1 MKQIKTLGWLVV
13 AAALTTTFAAC
24 SNDDNDTPDT
34 PAAPAKSITITV
46 GAGITDDNATRS
58 AVDYDA
64 NAKTRTLKFT
74 TGDRLFVS
82 ASYGSAATDDSDCYE
97 HVLSGYLT
105 MVGSPSADGKSASFT
120 GDLEQWDRGSKDN
133 EGNYTYTKAAS
144 ITVSV
149 GEDPLAGS
157 VTSATLVHNAA
168 VKDTD
173 YDDEGW
179 RILFKYDVLAS
190 DVNTLMT
197 KSLEIVTTQ
206 YSSKSFKFNE
216 SILPTLP
223 ILNCTISGL
232 TASATYDVTYAIGNT
247 ENDQIPLSPAVTA
260 VSNGTN
266 GTATFAFFGMY
277 DEEQEYTHTLTF
289 KNTAD
294 NSDTKTVTIGKR
306 DLSSYKTKVLNV
318 TRTAN

>member
-1 MKQIKTLGWLVV
+1 MKQIKTLGWLVM

-24 SNDDNDTPDT
+24 SSDDNAVEE
-34 PAAPAKSITITV
+34 PAVPVKKTVSVTV
-46 GAGITDDNATRS
+46 GAGITDNATRS
-58 AVDYDA
+58 TVDYDEE
-64 NAKTRTLKFT
+64 AKTRTLKFT

-120 GDLEQWDRGSKDN
+120 GDLEQWDRSSKDN

-149 GEDPLAGS
+149 GEDPLSAE
-157 VTSATLVHNAA
+157 VTSATLVHKDA

-197 KSLEIVTTQ
+197 KNLEIVTTQ
-206 YSSKSFKFNE
+206 YSSKVFKFNK
-216 SILPTLP
+216 SISTLP

-232 TASATYDVTYAIGNT
+232 TANATYNVTYAIGEGE
-247 ENDQIPLSPAVTA
+247 ENQIPLSSTVTA
-260 VSNGTN
+260 DAS
-266 GTATFAFFGMY
+266 GTAMFAFFGMY
-277 DEEQEYTHTLTF
+277 DEGQAYTHTLTF
-289 KNTAD
+289 ENTND
-294 NSDTKTVTIGKR
+294 NSDTKTVTIGTR

>member
-58 AVDYDA
+58 AI
-64 NAKTRTLKFT
+64 TTEGTSRTLTFT
-74 TGDRLFVS
+74 TGDKLFVR
-82 ASYGSAATDDSDCYE
+82 ASYGTAANDDSDCYE

-105 MVGSPSADGKSASFT
+105 MVGSPSADGKRASFT
-120 GDLEQWDRGSKDN
+120 GDLEQWDRGDKDA

-149 GEDPLAGS
+149 GDDPLSAE
-157 VTSATLVHNAA
+157 VTYATLVHKNA

-173 YDDEGW
+173 YDDEDW

-197 KSLEIVTTQ
+197 KNLEIVTTV
-206 YSSKSFKFNE
+206 YDSKSFKFNE
-216 SILPTLP
+216 SISPTLP

-232 TASATYDVTYAIGNT
+232 TNNATYNVTYTYANSITGVKVDSYSLT
-247 ENDQIPLSPAVTA
+247 STVTA
-260 VSNGTN
+260 NEN

-277 DEEQEYTHTLTF
+277 QEGENYSHTLTF
-289 KNTAD
+289 ENIND
-294 NSDTKTVTIGKR
+294 NSDTKTVTIGTR

>member
-120 GDLEQWDRGSKDN
+120 GDLEQWDRGSKN
-133 EGNYTYTKAAS
+133 AEGNYTYTKAAS

-149 GEDPLAGS
+149 GEDPLSAE
-157 VTSATLVHNAA
+157 VTSATLVHKDA

-197 KSLEIVTTQ
+197 KNLEIVTTQ
-206 YSSKSFKFNE
+206 YSSKVFKFNK
-216 SILPTLP
+216 SISTLP

-232 TASATYDVTYAIGNT
+232 TANATYNVTYAIGDT
-247 ENDQIPLSPAVTA
+247 ENDKFPLSPAVTA
-260 VSNGTN
+260 NES
-266 GTATFAFFGMY
+266 GTAMFAFFGMY
-277 DEEQEYTHTLTF
+277 QEGENYSHTLTF

-294 NSDTKTVTIGKR
+294 NSDTKTVTIGTR